1 VFKRAVDR
9 KLSTV
14 STVGYS
20 YLFIGIYQFFGGTH
34 FMMYWDFNKDCHNKH
49 RSHHRSR
56 PDNALEDL
64 VGKKV
69 KINRGGPDVII
80 GKLLAVKSDYLV
92 VWTKEGVV
100 YVQLKHVKS
109 ITELSTTGG
118 RTDGTRG
125 THGRTDGT
133 RGDRDHRKPDFI
145 KADNFRGV
153 LKALE
158 HKFVQV
164 NTGGPEKVE
173 GFLCDVKKDHILVVS
188 DNKKIKIF
196 IDHIRSIK
204 KIDKKKRT
212 DGTTGGTIGGTTG
225 GKTRDA
231 AGSAQA
237 QAIKPAPIV
246 PAKGRTALKR
256 RASR

>member
-1 VFKRAVDR
+1 
-9 KLSTV
+9 
-14 STVGYS
+14 
-20 YLFIGIYQFFGGTH
+20 
-34 FMMYWDFNKDCHNKH
+34 MMYWNYFNDCDRHHHH
-49 RSHHRSR
+49 RSDNRSR
-56 PDNALEDL
+56 PDSLEDL

-69 KINRGGPDVII
+69 KINRGGPNSIV

-100 YVQLKHVKS
+100 YVNKKHVKS

-125 THGRTDGT
+125 TGGT
-133 RGDRDHRKPDFI
+133 RGDRSDKHRKPDFI

-173 GFLCDVKKDHILVVS
+173 GFLCDVKKDHILVVA
-188 DNKKIKIF
+188 DDKKIKIF

-204 KIDKKKRT
+204 KLDKKKRT
-212 DGTTGGTIGGTTG
+212 DGTTGGTTG
-225 GKTRDA
+225 GRTRDA
-231 AGSAQA
+231 ADAAQA
-237 QAIKPAPIV
+237 QAQAQAQAAKPAAAP
-246 PAKGRTALKR
+246 KGRTALKR